1 LYIYLFSVVFLPLRS
16 KHATRTQKYFINRCT
31 PGTEDAAFIEA
42 MKPLLYLANIFINT
56 FGITQPSPK
65 TANRAAWFI
74 AIMLLGVILTVTAV
88 GIFALHWITRH

>member
-1 LYIYLFSVVFLPLRS
+1 
-16 KHATRTQKYFINRCT
+16 
-31 PGTEDAAFIEA
+31 

-74 AIMLLGVILTVTAV
+74 AIMLLAVIVTVATVAILT
-88 GIFALHWITRH
+88 LHWITRH